1 MHVHVQV
8 NELNG
13 CYHRNV
19 LPFAQENA
27 AGGGEQ
33 EDGVVV
39 VDLDAFIAG
48 GGNMAAPNEKKNQ
61 VMRMWEY
68 RVTLIF
74 LGGG

>member
-1 MHVHVQV
+1 M

-19 LPFAQENA
+19 LLFAQENA

-48 GGNMAAPNEKKNQ
+48 GGNMAAPNEN
-61 VMRMWEY
+61 VSRID
-68 RVTLIF
+68 IF
-74 LGGG
+74 

>member
-1 MHVHVQV
+1 MYVQV

-33 EDGVVV
+33 KDGVVV
-39 VDLDAFIAG
+39 VDLDAFID
-48 GGNMAAPNEKKNQ
+48 
-61 VMRMWEY
+61 
-68 RVTLIF
+68 IF
-74 LGGG
+74 

>member
-33 EDGVVV
+33 EDGMVV

-48 GGNMAAPNEKKNQ
+48 GGNMAAPIDN
-61 VMRMWEY
+61 VSIID
-68 RVTLIF
+68 IF
-74 LGGG
+74 